1 MPKTKKSWYTSKT
14 LLTAFGAFAVTIA
27 SEIFADPG
35 VATMI
40 EGWIALSLPVVM
52 AVLRTVTTTKIGS

>member
-14 LLTAFGAFAVTIA
+14 LLTAFGAFIVTVA
-27 SEIFADPG
+27 SEIFADPE
-35 VATMI
+35 VAIMI
-40 EGWIALSLPVVM
+40 EGWIALSLPIIM